1 VAISGRLSAWSA
13 TDWRAAWVEARVYQA
28 LGQTDSWEKSRATAQ
43 QLAGDRTLPAASSS
57 GEF

>member
-1 VAISGRLSAWSA
+1 
-13 TDWRAAWVEARVYQA
+13 VYQA